1 MPEMSR
7 FYGIVIRLHYE
18 EKEHNPPHIHA
29 RYGNEAASFEIE
41 NGELISGSLPPN
53 ARSLVKKW
61 ILLHSQEI
69 MEIWKTQEFRKIK
82 PLE

>member
-1 MPEMSR
+1 MPELSR

-29 RYGNEAASFEIE
+29 RYGNEAASFDIE

>member
-1 MPEMSR
+1 MPELSR
-7 FYGIVIRLHYE
+7 FYGIIIRMFFD

-29 RYGNEAASFEIE
+29 RYGQSAATIDIS
-41 NGELISGSLPPN
+41 NGEVLSGDIPPN

-61 ILLHSQEI
+61 VLLHSDEI
-69 MEIWKTQEFRKIK
+69 QDVWKTQEFRKIK

>member
-1 MPEMSR
+1 MPELSR

>member
-1 MPEMSR
+1 MPELSR

-29 RYGNEAASFEIE
+29 KYGKEAASIDIYTGEI
-41 NGELISGSLPPN
+41 ISGTLPIK
-53 ARSLVKKW
+53 ARVLVKEW
-61 ILLHSQEI
+61 VLIHSHEI
-69 MEIWKTQEFRKIK
+69 KEIWETQQFHKIK

>member
-1 MPEMSR
+1 MPELSR

-29 RYGNEAASFEIE
+29 KYGKEAASVDIETGEIV
-41 NGELISGSLPPN
+41 SGSLPSS

-61 ILLHSQEI
+61 VLLHSQEI
-69 MEIWKTQEFRKIK
+69 KDVWVTQEFRKIK

>member
-1 MPEMSR
+1 MPELSR

-29 RYGNEAASFEIE
+29 KYGKAAASIDISSGEI
-41 NGELISGSLPPN
+41 ISGSLPAN
-53 ARSLVKKW
+53 ARALVKEW
-61 ILLHSQEI
+61 VLLHSEEI
-69 MEIWKTQEFRKIK
+69 MEIWDTQEFRKIK

>member
-1 MPEMSR
+1 MPELSR

-69 MEIWKTQEFRKIK
+69 MEIWKTQEFRKTK